1 MAVMVVGEAV
11 GLTKELLEG
20 MLAKLS
26 EPMRRS
32 PGFIALLT
40 GPQPQGE
47 GWRVMEIWETT
58 QDASRWF
65 AEFVHP
71 NLPPG
76 IKPKRAYY
84 ELSAVVL
91 KESAGA

>member
-1 MAVMVVGEAV
+1 MLGIHWLDFDGEG
-11 GLTKELLEG
+11 GLSAKELLEG
-20 MLAKLS
+20 MLANLA
-26 EPMRRS
+26 EPLRRS
-32 PGFIALLT
+32 PGFIAVLT
-40 GPQPQGE
+40 GPQPEGE

-76 IKPKRAYY
+76 IKPKRTYH
-84 ELSAVVL
+84 ELGAIVV
-91 KESAGA
+91 K